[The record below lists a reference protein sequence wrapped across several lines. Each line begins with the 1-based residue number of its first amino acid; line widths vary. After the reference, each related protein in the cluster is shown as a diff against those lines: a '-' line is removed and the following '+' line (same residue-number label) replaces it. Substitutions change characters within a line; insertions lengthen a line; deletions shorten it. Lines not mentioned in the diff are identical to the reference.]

1 MCSPQKWMSDYLA
14 NVIPYI
20 SHDRSLKQKVLEKEN
35 KALQNN
41 GNNAQI
47 CAKKITENWLQC
59 SKISVD

>member
-35 KALQNN
+35 KALQN
-41 GNNAQI
+41 AQI

>member
-1 MCSPQKWMSDYLA
+1 MSDYLA
-14 NVIPYI
+14 NAIPYI

-47 CAKKITENWLQC
+47 CAKKITEN
-59 SKISVD
+59 

>member
-1 MCSPQKWMSDYLA
+1 MSDYLA

-41 GNNAQI
+41 ENNAQI
-47 CAKKITENWLQC
+47 CAKKITEN
-59 SKISVD
+59 